1 LDLRRPNKLKGVS
14 NQIPFFYALGGSYG
28 GVRGGEGLKGYATPQ
43 PLRQTLAGVK
53 GEGFKGLART
63 DRRREGKYILTP
75 PCLRGFGAGK
85 VSPLQNLLQ
94 LFRAT

>member
-1 LDLRRPNKLKGVS
+1 MRKPKKVQRVS
-14 NQIPFFYALGGSYG
+14 RWLALFLCGEVISGSYT
-28 GVRGGEGLKGYATPQ
+28 GGEGLKGYATPQ
-43 PLRQTLAGVK
+43 PLRQTSAGVK
-53 GEGFKGLART
+53 GGGIEGLART
-63 DRRREGKYILTP
+63 DRRREGMYILTP

>member
-1 LDLRRPNKLKGVS
+1 V
-14 NQIPFFYALGGSYG
+14 LGGSYG

-43 PLRQTLAGVK
+43 PLCKTLAGAK
-53 GEGFKGLART
+53 GGGFKGLVRT

-85 VSPLQNLLQ
+85 VYPSQNLLQ